1 MMHALTPAADLDVS
15 VRARR
20 LACVLDPALLLAA
33 PHALLLAQQLSRTMD
48 LWVCPGFWRLLDA
61 SEFFARR
68 PTRLRAWLALASEHP
83 TDSVGAAI
91 ECWSRWR
98 ATRDLSALG
107 LYWVGGHQT
116 ESFLPENGPRDLP
129 ARFEGLVEAWMRE
142 ADGGAAGEEAMLAPE
157 DLRDAALHAVAS
169 VKRLPV
175 MAVKLADNPIADAPD
190 AAPERDEPTGP
201 AQRHEGVLE
210 SAALSAAL
218 QAPVLTLAGA
228 EGEAPALV
236 RQWSDCGLS
245 GVAWTTLHP
254 VSASAEQQRWWQATV
269 ASGAAATVASAAAIG
284 LRLALAQVVAPSG
297 QCLVEREASGDWI
310 ADLPDRDEWG
320 DGEPAQRADA
330 ASAGAHWWRDAQA
343 LWFGL

>member
-33 PHALLLAQQLSRTMD
+33 PHGLLLARQLARTMD
-48 LWVCPGFWRLLDA
+48 LWVCPAFWRLLDA

-68 PTRLRAWLALASEHP
+68 PARLRAWLALASDHP
-83 TDSVGAAI
+83 VDSVGTAI

-129 ARFEGLVEAWMRE
+129 ARFEGLMESWTRGTEAIDVLPASERAAE
-142 ADGGAAGEEAMLAPE
+142 PAAAG
-157 DLRDAALHAVAS
+157 
-169 VKRLPV
+169 
-175 MAVKLADNPIADAPD
+175 
-190 AAPERDEPTGP
+190 TP
-201 AQRHEGVLE
+201 AQHHEGVLE

-228 EGEAPALV
+228 DSEAPGLV
-236 RQWSDCGLS
+236 RYWAGSGLA
-245 GVAWTTLHP
+245 GAPWLTLHA
-254 VSASAEQQRWWQATV
+254 VSAAAEQQRWWQATV

-284 LRLALAQVVAPSG
+284 VRLALAQVVAPAG
-297 QCLVEREASGDWI
+297 PCLCEGEPATDWI
-310 ADLPDRDEWG
+310 AEIPAEDEWG
-320 DGEPAQRADA
+320 DCEFAPPPGAAANAAQ
-330 ASAGAHWWRDAQA
+330 WWREAQA
-343 LWFGL
+343 LWMGL

>member
-33 PHALLLAQQLSRTMD
+33 PHALLLAQQLARTMD

-83 TDSVGAAI
+83 VDSVGAAI

-129 ARFEGLVEAWMRE
+129 ARFEGLMEAWLRGAE
-142 ADGGAAGEEAMLAPE
+142 DGEAGEEAMLAPE
-157 DLRDAALHAVAS
+157 EIRDAALHAVAG

-175 MAVKLADNPIADAPD
+175 MAVDVADNAVTDAADA
-190 AAPERDEPTGP
+190 AAERDGP
-201 AQRHEGVLE
+201 AGPVQRHEGVLE

-245 GVAWTTLHP
+245 GVAWTALHP
-254 VSASAEQQRWWQATV
+254 VSAGAEQQRWWQATV

-284 LRLALAQVVAPSG
+284 MRLALAQVVAPSG
-297 QCLVEREASGDWI
+297 QCLYEREASGDWI
-310 ADLPDRDEWG
+310 ADLPEQDAWG
-320 DGEPAQRADA
+320 DGETPTHTNT
-330 ASAGAHWWRDAQA
+330 AGTAAHWWRDAQA
-343 LWFGL
+343 LWIGL